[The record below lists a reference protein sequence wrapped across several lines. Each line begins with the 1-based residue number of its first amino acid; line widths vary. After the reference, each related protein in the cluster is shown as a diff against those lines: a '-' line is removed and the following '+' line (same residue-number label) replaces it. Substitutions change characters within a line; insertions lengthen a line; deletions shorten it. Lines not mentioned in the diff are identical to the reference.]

1 MIEIIEFTDPVCTWC
16 WGSEPILRKLETRY
30 KDDVKVGFIMGGL
43 VEDMR
48 DFQDELNGI
57 GGELSKV
64 NKQIASHWVEASK
77 RHGMPVQPEG
87 FALFTEEHTSTYP
100 TNIAYKATQLQGQEI
115 ADQFL
120 RRIREAVAT
129 EAKKANRIDVLKE
142 IAKEVGLDENK
153 WLEQMENGIAKQ
165 EFEQDLHL
173 CREFQIYTF
182 PSYLVK
188 DETGKAILLRG
199 FQSYETFQQAI
210 EKLSDG
216 KIKEQNL
223 FAGQDLEQ
231 QIKQLLKKYEK
242 MAPIELEMILEVSEK
257 EIERAIE
264 HLLEQ
269 NVIQKREA
277 GTGYMIS
284 ISQEK

>member
-30 KDDVKVGFIMGGL
+30 KDDVKVGLIMGGL

-100 TNIAYKATQLQGQEI
+100 TNIAYKAAQLQGQEI

-182 PSYLVK
+182 PSYLLYFSVYFYIAELRHWHILWRK
-188 DETGKAILLRG
+188 EHIEANFYLPMYLRKMPKASNLLQNTYTRI
-199 FQSYETFQQAI
+199 FKTF
-210 EKLSDG
+210 
-216 KIKEQNL
+216 
-223 FAGQDLEQ
+223 
-231 QIKQLLKKYEK
+231 
-242 MAPIELEMILEVSEK
+242 
-257 EIERAIE
+257 
-264 HLLEQ
+264 
-269 NVIQKREA
+269 
-277 GTGYMIS
+277 S
-284 ISQEK
+284 IYYFPSS